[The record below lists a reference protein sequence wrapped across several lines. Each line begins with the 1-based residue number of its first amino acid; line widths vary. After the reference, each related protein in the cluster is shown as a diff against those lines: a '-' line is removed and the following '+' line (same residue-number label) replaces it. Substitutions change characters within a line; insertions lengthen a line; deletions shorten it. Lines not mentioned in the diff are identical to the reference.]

1 MLKISKNIYAAAL
14 GLGVLVSAFSGTTFA
29 SADAPLVTMLY
40 SDDFEDTSKWPAEC
54 DKATLTANGWT
65 VPDGAAAITDTS
77 NTTVFKLGKNNYFAS
92 YVFDD
97 AGYFGGNKLVA
108 ECRIQM
114 PWSNAN
120 YDMSGYIY
128 LTDNAGNNLTE
139 IKATT
144 ATTGECTLSYINGSG
159 VYTVDKNFTAG
170 KFYWIRQVVDIDAGK
185 VTMYYLESKMGDD
198 AFRPG
203 KMNTWG
209 KDALSSTYNFV
220 NEADNVSSIK
230 IKGSSRFDDFN
241 IYIGEASILGMMTTA
256 EACYFMNETLN
267 NAPRTI
273 EATVFFPKN
282 LEKEGGAVVSNY
294 DGEKDS
300 IGLYIDNNGAP
311 ELSIKSGDELNIKFD
326 EVNLYNGKPTHI
338 AIVNDTDSLTA
349 HCYIDG
355 ELKQSITYNSELYP
369 SMSSSLVIGGDRTDV
384 NSAYFKGTL
393 IDLALFDG
401 IRASEEIEKDFN
413 TKLSGKSDMVL
424 CYDMSEISN
433 KNIPYELKDLSGN
446 GNDSTLNFEFTAN
459 VDKPEDFA
467 YSFAVVGDTQK
478 LTYSY
483 PQYLTN
489 VYDWIIDN
497 MDEDNI
503 EFVFGLGDITDGNQH
518 SEWTLAKAVIQKLD
532 GVLPY
537 SIVKGNHD
545 KDPEY
550 TAYFPYSEYSE
561 RLSGS
566 FDGTMLNTYQFI
578 TVNGLKYLIFAFDY
592 GATDEVLNW
601 AGNIIED
608 NPDCNVI
615 ITTHAYLYRDGT
627 TLDSGDGTPPSSRGD
642 KYNDGDEMWDKL
654 IRKYENIVL
663 VLSGHDI
670 TDYIVLA
677 QDEGN
682 NGNTVSQLLIN
693 PQGVD
698 QEQRG
703 VGLVA
708 MLYFSEDGSKVTVR
722 YYSTVKDK
730 FYKSENQFSFDI
742 NVIRPELG
750 ETKKPSMEI
759 NDVSLNVKL
768 TQDEYSGKVVAVAYD
783 EFDNI
788 TATRMYDAK
797 ETVKVSFPKSAKAST
812 VKVFWWDGLGK
823 LTPVLTTP

>member
-14 GLGVLVSAFSGTTFA
+14 GFGMTVSALSGTTFA
-29 SADAPLVTMLY
+29 SAEAPLVTMLY
-40 SDDFEDTSKWPAEC
+40 SDDFEDTAKWPAEC
-54 DKATLTANGWT
+54 DNAVITANGWT
-65 VPDGAAAITDTS
+65 VADGVTAITDTS
-77 NTTVFKLGKNNYFAS
+77 NTTVFKLAKNSYVAS

-97 AGYFGGNKLVA
+97 KGYFGGNKLVA

-128 LTDNAGNNLTE
+128 LTDNEGNNLTE
-139 IKATT
+139 IRATT
-144 ATTGECTLSYINGSG
+144 ATTGECTLSYVNGTE

-170 KFYWIRQVVDIDAGK
+170 KFYWIRQVVDIDRGK

-203 KMNTWG
+203 EMNTWG
-209 KDALSSTYNFV
+209 KDVLSSTYDFV
-220 NEADNVSSIK
+220 TETDNVSSIK
-230 IKGSSRFDDFN
+230 IRGSRYDDFN
-241 IYIGEASILGMMTTA
+241 IYIGEDSILGMMPTA
-256 EACYFMNETLN
+256 EACYFMNDTLN
-267 NAPRTI
+267 IAPHTI
-273 EATVFFPKN
+273 EATVFFPEN
-282 LEKEGGAVVSNY
+282 LKKAGGAIISNY
-294 DGEKDS
+294 DGVNDS

-311 ELSIKSGDELNIKFD
+311 ELNIKSGDEISIKFD

-369 SMSSSLVIGGDRTDV
+369 SISSSFVIGGDRTDA
-384 NSAYFKGTL
+384 NSRYFKGTL
-393 IDLALFDG
+393 IDLALFAR
-401 IRASEEIEKDFN
+401 IRNSEQIKNDFN
-413 TKLSGKSDMVL
+413 SKLSDKSDMVL
-424 CYDMSEISN
+424 CYDMSKISN
-433 KNIPYELKDLSGN
+433 KNIPYVLKDLSGN
-446 GNDSTLNFEFTAN
+446 SYDSTLNFEFTAK
-459 VDKPEDFA
+459 VDKPEDYA

-478 LTYSY
+478 LTYAY

-503 EFVFGLGDITDGNQH
+503 EFVFGLGDITDANQH

-550 TAYFPYSEYSE
+550 TTYFPYSEYSK

-601 AGNIIED
+601 AADIIED

-627 TLDSGDGTPPSSRGD
+627 TLDSGDDTPPSSRGD

-750 ETKKPSMEI
+750 TAKKPSMEI

-823 LTPVLTTP
+823 LTPVYAE